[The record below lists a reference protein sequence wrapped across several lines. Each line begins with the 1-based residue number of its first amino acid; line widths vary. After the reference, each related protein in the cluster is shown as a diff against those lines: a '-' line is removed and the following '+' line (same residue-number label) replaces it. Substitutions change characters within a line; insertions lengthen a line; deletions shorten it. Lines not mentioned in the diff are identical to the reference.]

1 MKSHWCKALNIV
13 WFRVGKTCLE
23 LGQFKVVFLELR
35 LVEISKAAL
44 GGYTCSVVYNFLQL
58 YGLCPP
64 GSSIYGIFQV
74 RILEWV
80 DISSSRGSSW
90 PRDRTH
96 VFCVFCIAS
105 RFFTTK
111 PQGSCFEG
119 LDQYEKGKIFQV
131 GKSTWKKTEAKQE
144 RSLWGQMKGK
154 V

>member
-1 MKSHWCKALNIV
+1 MAAFYNYHKGIQGDNRLHNS
-13 WFRVGKTCLE
+13 
-23 LGQFKVVFLELR
+23 LGSDSEPLLR
-35 LVEISKAAL
+35 KL
-44 GGYTCSVVYNFLQL
+44 VYNFSSMEKLLMTVVWLYLIHSQL
-58 YGLCPP
+58 HRLKIPPRLLCPWD
-64 GSSIYGIFQV
+64 FLA

-80 DISSSRGSSW
+80 AISFSRVSSW

-119 LDQYEKGKIFQV
+119 LDQNEKGKIFQV